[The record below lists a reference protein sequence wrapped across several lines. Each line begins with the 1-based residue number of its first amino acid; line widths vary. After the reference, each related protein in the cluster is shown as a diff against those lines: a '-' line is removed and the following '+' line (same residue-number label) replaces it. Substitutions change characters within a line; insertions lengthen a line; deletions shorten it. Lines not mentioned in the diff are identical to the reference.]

1 MLGSKKHICQPRTAN
16 ELVGRQACYI
26 YSASVHLASNKMRPE
41 LEKYMNYTFKK
52 LLVGMVGA
60 TVLFGSMA
68 PLSAAP
74 ILPTTQIIGSDNII
88 DVRDHRRHRN
98 RNWRGHRAG
107 PRHWRGHRGYRHYR
121 RGYRRHSDGWWY
133 PLAAFGAGAVLGGA
147 LAAPAPAPR
156 VYQSPGYG
164 YSNAHVQWCYD
175 RYRSYRASDN
185 TFQPYNGP
193 RRQCNSPY
201 R

>member
-1 MLGSKKHICQPRTAN
+1 M
-16 ELVGRQACYI
+16 
-26 YSASVHLASNKMRPE
+26 
-41 LEKYMNYTFKK
+41 KK
-52 LLVGMVGA
+52 LLVGIVGS
-60 TVLFGSMA
+60 TVLIGSIA

-74 ILPTTQIIGSDNII
+74 IKPSTQIIGTDNII
-88 DVRDHRRHRN
+88 DVRDHRHHRN
-98 RNWRGHRAG
+98 RNWHGHRAG
-107 PRHWRGHRGYRHYR
+107 PRHWHGHPRYRDYR
-121 RGYRRHSDGWWY
+121 PGYRRHSDGWWY

-156 VYQSPGYG
+156 VYQAPAYR

-193 RRQCNSPY
+193 RKQCYSPY